1 MALSEIDSFVEK
13 FKHLW
18 HAGIKASLNVESF
31 DGEACVTLQAGL
43 GNIPPPY
50 QFPSY
55 HPRPPRGPAYE
66 RRQEKRKAARQ
77 APAAVRES
85 LPEASGPQSENIKST
100 VEADGASKIS
110 DNTTADQA
118 ARSTA
123 VMNENDAVKADDNF
137 YCQLC
142 DFKSKW
148 ENGLNIHMKRKHSII
163 EQIDGNVSVSEDATN
178 HDDKYSNT
186 IEVDATEIVAE
197 FGDTEILAQVD
208 VTENVKENDDNT
220 EHVDKIT
227 ENSEFVS
234 DTLGD
239 TTETVVQVERDAIEE
254 NIKSNHVE
262 VAENPSVEIDK
273 VLMEIKIEVPEES
286 IIHAEVSFDNSPNA
300 SLSQADLKFLEEIIF
315 RLNHMRNNI
324 CRLDYGEYF
333 TSKLRNQKFKHK
345 LEIKLMVKTKNLW
358 ENARSYIWK
367 HFGQHEWQH
376 KDGTKLTM
384 NRIHMKGY

>member
-1 MALSEIDSFVEK
+1 MAFSEIDSFVEK

-85 LPEASGPQSENIKST
+85 LPEVNGPASENIKST

-178 HDDKYSNT
+178 NGDKYSNT
-186 IEVDATEIVAE
+186 IEVD
-197 FGDTEILAQVD
+197 AQVD

-227 ENSEFVS
+227 ENSEFKEAEEAPVII
-234 DTLGD
+234 DK
-239 TTETVVQVERDAIEE
+239 TEAIETCTT
-254 NIKSNHVE
+254 VT
-262 VAENPSVEIDK
+262 
-273 VLMEIKIEVPEES
+273 EEARE
-286 IIHAEVSFDNSPNA
+286 H
-300 SLSQADLKFLEEIIF
+300 LE
-315 RLNHMRNNI
+315 
-324 CRLDYGEYF
+324 
-333 TSKLRNQKFKHK
+333 
-345 LEIKLMVKTKNLW
+345 
-358 ENARSYIWK
+358 
-367 HFGQHEWQH
+367 
-376 KDGTKLTM
+376 
-384 NRIHMKGY
+384 